1 MAKVDMAGAVRNGQ
15 GGDSAQGSN
24 PPGPSWGRT
33 PGYHWR
39 SWFGYRWRRGWV
51 GQPAFHNDL
60 PEYQYQYQY
69 QTSRQRARQVLEENY
84 GERYTDCAG
93 AEQQPTTTNRGRDR

>member
-1 MAKVDMAGAVRNGQ
+1 MKEDMAGAVRNGQ
-15 GGDSAQGSN
+15 GGYSAQGSN

-51 GQPAFHNDL
+51 GQPAFHSEQ
-60 PEYQYQYQY
+60 PEYQY